1 MSKSDS
7 SMLLQTCRNLILAF
21 IVLSC
26 FTGCASMEAVRDF
39 AAESV
44 RLTEYRELTT
54 HFRDTYQREKPYL
67 FGKADSL
74 ARENDRKRHEAY
86 NDLIKIHNNV
96 SLYMKTL
103 AVLAGDETYDLSKG
117 VESLSSGIKEHPE
130 FGIEDNHVESYT
142 KITKVITKWITSS
155 AQHKAVKE
163 MIKEGD
169 EPLQQIL
176 DGMMALVR
184 YYKGTFENEKK
195 SILGMFEVE
204 LLYEDMLTRENEKDR
219 LLIALARAH
228 AYSLEMEYKKM
239 ESKYD
244 DTIKGIQMISE
255 GHKVLRDDVEDISN
269 NEVIKALRPLTK
281 NIKSITDNLKSIKND

>member
-1 MSKSDS
+1 MSKSGS
-7 SMLLQTCRNLILAF
+7 STLFQVCRALILAS

-26 FTGCASMEAVRDF
+26 FAGCASMEVVRDF

-44 RLTEYRELTT
+44 RLTEYGELTT
-54 HFRDTYQREKPYL
+54 HFRDTYQREKLYL
-67 FGKADSL
+67 FGEADSL
-74 ARENDRKRHEAY
+74 ARENDRKRQEVY
-86 NDLIKIHNNV
+86 DDLIKIHNNV

-103 AVLAGDETYDLSKG
+103 AVLADDKTYDLSKG
-117 VESLSSGIKEHPE
+117 VESLSSGIKKHPE
-130 FGIEDNHVESYT
+130 FGIEDNHAESYT

-169 EPLQQIL
+169 EPLQKIL

-184 YYKGTFENEKK
+184 YYKGTLENEKK

-204 LLYEDMLTRENEKDR
+204 LLYEGMLTPENEKDR

-228 AYSLEMEYKKM
+228 VYSLEMEYNKM

-255 GHKVLRDDVEDISN
+255 GHKVLRDSVEDISN
-269 NEVIKALRPLTK
+269 NEAKKALRSITK
-281 NIKSITDNLKSIKND
+281 DIKSITDNLKSIEND